1 MADHSPHLKTN
12 FYRLLNT
19 KLPLG
24 SGNDEKPA
32 PEQVQKKP
40 KQNHIVKEN
49 VVSINPSL
57 KESFLKFSVNESFI
71 DKNRIKD
78 NFSGET
84 NGVSRDHVS
93 VAQTLHF
100 TITTLPS
107 FELILRGNSILCFNL
122 FILALF

>member
-1 MADHSPHLKTN
+1 ML
-12 FYRLLNT
+12 
-19 KLPLG
+19 LPLG

-32 PEQVQKKP
+32 PEPVQKKP

-93 VAQTLHF
+93 VA
-100 TITTLPS
+100 
-107 FELILRGNSILCFNL
+107 LILQ
-122 FILALF
+122 

>member
-1 MADHSPHLKTN
+1 MFVL
-12 FYRLLNT
+12 
-19 KLPLG
+19 LG

-32 PEQVQKKP
+32 VEPVQKKP

-57 KESFLKFSVNESFI
+57 KESFLKFSVSDSFI

-93 VAQTLHF
+93 CEPDEQGA
-100 TITTLPS
+100 IALPPPPLS
-107 FELILRGNSILCFNL
+107 LFCLKLRNPHSL
-122 FILALF
+122 